1 MKSLY
6 NSPQCRISRN
16 PELVYLQLMAPSL
29 QLMGVMGD
37 GDTRSVLLM
46 SSLLHILV
54 LVAVTAENLLHKGRM
69 MGVEAG
75 IAVLLWQP
83 QDIPP

>member
-1 MKSLY
+1 
-6 NSPQCRISRN
+6 
-16 PELVYLQLMAPSL
+16 MAPSL

-54 LVAVTAENLLHKGRM
+54 SVAVTAENLLHKGRM